1 MERGTDKEEI
11 AENELQEKIRKPVKL
26 NMKQGLI
33 MNQVLNTYALNDV
46 NNSLCRDHI
55 NEFKLGLRA
64 LEPWAVKSKFLVF
77 RCVFFLS
84 GKINSQHLKFDLI
97 INIKYQAGRNKTYIK
112 IAENKVYNISQD
124 SYKKINFRPSFAGFF
139 MRFSMTIKTRRRR
152 P

>member
-84 GKINSQHLKFDLI
+84 GKINSQHLKFTKLLTL
-97 INIKYQAGRNKTYIK
+97 NIKPVGIKHTSRSQKTKYTTFPRIAIK
-112 IAENKVYNISQD
+112 RLILGLLSQD
-124 SYKKINFRPSFAGFF
+124 
-139 MRFSMTIKTRRRR
+139 FSCVLV
-152 P
+152 